1 MTKRVMGSVRAELL
15 KMKHTFLIPFHVA
28 VPVIIAGF
36 MLFYYRSG
44 VTHSLSHASASGV
57 YVARHILESE
67 GKAI

>member
-36 MLFYYRSG
+36 MLFYYL
-44 VTHSLSHASASGV
+44 SLI
-57 YVARHILESE
+57 HI
-67 GKAI
+67 